1 MNTCLLSI
9 FLTVVPMQGSFLT
22 PLEEGKD
29 SVLIADQMLYGV
41 EIKDVPEG
49 TRLFFP
55 EIRQENQ
62 YSQMLSWYSF
72 YWPII
77 VLLMIPVFAFMLKLL
92 FRKDKKVYMHHL
104 VFALHIH
111 SVLLLLLAIGIVWT
125 LWVKYHTMDMW
136 NILGI
141 YFLLYTTWAVRR
153 VYVRNHWIKA
163 AIKTLLLYAGYL
175 LVLGAVFIYTLWWV
189 TENVIS

>member
-1 MNTCLLSI
+1 
-9 FLTVVPMQGSFLT
+9 
-22 PLEEGKD
+22 
-29 SVLIADQMLYGV
+29 
-41 EIKDVPEG
+41 
-49 TRLFFP
+49 
-55 EIRQENQ
+55 
-62 YSQMLSWYSF
+62 
-72 YWPII
+72 
-77 VLLMIPVFAFMLKLL
+77 MIPVFAFMLKLL

-163 AIKTLLLYAGYL
+163 VIKTLLLYAGYL